1 VIIIV
6 DNYDSFVAN
15 VARYIRVLGAEVRVL
30 RNDAITVDEVAALR
44 PEALVL
50 SPGPC
55 GPQEAGICVP
65 LIRTLSGRIP
75 ILGVCLGHQSIGA
88 AFGATVTRA
97 REPMHGRASRITH
110 DRTGLFAGLPSPLTV
125 GRYHSLIVEGLAGT
139 PLEAT
144 ATSREGEIMALAH
157 RRHPTFGVQFH
168 PESIMT
174 EHGSDLF
181 ANFLAIAAGRQ
192 PARSGPLRAV
202 AAQ

>member
-30 RNDAITVDEVAALR
+30 RNDAITVEEVAAMN

-65 LIRTLSGRIP
+65 LIRELSGRIP
-75 ILGVCLGHQSIGA
+75 ILGVCLGHQCIGA
-88 AFGATVTRA
+88 AFGASVTRA
-97 REPMHGRASRITH
+97 REPMHGRSSRITH
-110 DRTGLFAGLPSPLTV
+110 DRTGLFEGLPSPLTV
-125 GRYHSLIVEGLAGT
+125 GRYHSLIVEDLAGT
-139 PLEAT
+139 PLLPT

-181 ANFLAIAAGRQ
+181 ANFLAIASGRQ
-192 PARSGPLRAV
+192 PARSRPLRAV